1 MKAIILGLFFIG
13 AYSCATNNL
22 PNSQGD
28 SHEQIRPA
36 TTKPQIGAQPIGSP
50 AYAPDGKFSATERDD
65 VEVND

>member
-1 MKAIILGLFFIG
+1 MKAITLGLLFFG

-28 SHEQIRPA
+28 RHEQIRPA
-36 TTKPQIGAQPIGSP
+36 TTKPQIGSP
-50 AYAPDGKFSATERDD
+50 AFATDGKFTATEHED